1 MMKCF
6 AAMLV
11 LLLAS
16 ITLAAQS
23 QNPPPPEVDADDVL
37 RFNTTLVTVP
47 LTVKN
52 RAGGYIANLR
62 REDFRIY
69 EDRIEQ
75 EIVHFETPEAPVT
88 VALLVDVSDSTQIK
102 LKNIQDAAIAFVKQL
117 HPDDRIV
124 VIAFDKRVITLA
136 EFTADR
142 TVVSNAIRSLQTG
155 GGTSLYDAIET
166 ALTDELRQINGRKA
180 VVLLTDGMD
189 TSSTKAT
196 FETSLQLIQRLDTLI
211 YPIQY
216 NSYDDLRG
224 KQLSSENNQTGAAIY
239 TMPNGE
245 PIYKAYERATRYLR
259 LTALTSGGRFYEAT
273 SLKNLERSFAQIAE
287 ELRQQYVLG
296 YYPKNQGS
304 KKEKRRITLTVSN
317 PDGEV
322 HARESYV
329 YKSDQSPK

>member
-1 MMKCF
+1 MKCL
-6 AAMLV
+6 AALFV
-11 LLLAS
+11 LLLSS
-16 ITLAAQS
+16 ITLSAQS
-23 QNPPPPEVDADDVL
+23 QNPPPPPEVDGDEVL

-47 LTVKN
+47 ATVKN
-52 RAGGYIANLR
+52 RSGGYIANLR

-69 EDRIEQ
+69 EDRVEQ
-75 EIVHFETPEAPVT
+75 DIVHFEVPEAPVT
-88 VALLVDVSDSTQIK
+88 VALLLDASDSTQIK

-124 VIAFDKRVITLA
+124 VIAFDKRVVTLA

-142 TVVSNAIRSLQTG
+142 TVVSNAIRRLQTG
-155 GGTSLYDAIET
+155 GGTSLYDALET
-166 ALTDELRQINGRKA
+166 ALSGQLRQTNGRKA

-196 FETSLQLIQRLDTLI
+196 METSLRLIEELDTLI

-216 NSYDDLRG
+216 NSYDDLFG
-224 KQLSSENNQTGAAIY
+224 KQLSSENSQIGAAIY

-245 PIYKAYERATRYLR
+245 SIHKAYERATRYLR
-259 LTALTSGGRFYEAT
+259 LTALNSGGRFYEAS

-304 KKEKRRITLTVSN
+304 KNEKRRITLTVSN

-329 YKSDQSPK
+329 YKPDH